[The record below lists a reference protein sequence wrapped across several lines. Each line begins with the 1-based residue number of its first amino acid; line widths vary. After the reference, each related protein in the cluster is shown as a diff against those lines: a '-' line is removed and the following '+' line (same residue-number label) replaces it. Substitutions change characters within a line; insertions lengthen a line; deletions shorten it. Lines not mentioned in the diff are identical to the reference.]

1 MKKKQKPETKMRLI
15 TLTIMLLLS
24 VHIIN
29 AQTSI
34 LNIYPEIKLPKD
46 SLESKYLIS
55 SLNKFLIA
63 AQADAKINEW
73 VYQPEF
79 LQTTLLLDEI
89 EGIQKK
95 EDSLFYKPYLL
106 DITPIEKEQYA
117 IQISYLRIIGKT
129 PSTRAII
136 ELIAHKIE
144 DKYLFSSPLM
154 HNTKSWRSTS
164 VESFT
169 FHYQDTADIK
179 KAKKYQKLTAFYDKK
194 LNLKP
199 KEVHFYLFKDGSISQ
214 SHFGLLYKIDYNG
227 IGNNLTWSVKLKEQ
241 EIYAL
246 NESNL
251 TGFDPHDLWH
261 NRLRQVMSRRKVNH
275 AVDEG
280 IATLYG
286 GSWGLN
292 WQEMFAEFQNQIQFD
307 KHTDW
312 LKLREQKSYFETPG
326 HKNPTE
332 FMITALFVKKIE
344 NENGFS
350 AVMELL
356 NAKEEETYFKA
367 LEKLTGI
374 TKNNYNKEVWK
385 LVKEEITNKI

>member
-1 MKKKQKPETKMRLI
+1 MKI
-15 TLTIMLLLS
+15 TILTVLLLIS
-24 VHIIN
+24 VHISS

-46 SLESKYLIS
+46 SIESQQLVS

-89 EGIQKK
+89 EGINTK
-95 EDSLFYKPYLL
+95 EDSIFYKPYLL
-106 DITPIEKEQYA
+106 DISSIEKEQYL
-117 IQISYLRIIGKT
+117 IQIAYLGTINES
-129 PSTRAII
+129 PSIRANID
-136 ELIAHKIE
+136 LIAHKAKN
-144 DKYLFSSPLM
+144 KYLFSSPLAR
-154 HNTKSWRSTS
+154 NTKHWKTTS
-164 VESFT
+164 VENYT
-169 FHYQDTADIK
+169 FYYRDTTDLK
-179 KAKKYQKLTAFYDKK
+179 KAKEYQRLTAFHDEK
-194 LNLKP
+194 LNIKP
-199 KEVHFYLFKDGSISQ
+199 KNTSVYLFEDNIISQ
-214 SHFGLLYKIDYNG
+214 QHFGLNYKSDYNG
-227 IGNNLTWSVKLKEQ
+227 RGASIVWSVLLENQ
-241 EIYAL
+241 DIFVVNNSMLVE
-246 NESNL
+246 
-251 TGFDPHDLWH
+251 FDPHDLWH
-261 NRLRQVMSRRKVNH
+261 NRLSQVTSRRKVNH

-286 GSWGLN
+286 GSWGIS

-344 NENGFS
+344 TEIGFS

-356 NAKEEETYFKA
+356 NAKEEEAYFKI
-367 LEKLTGI
+367 LKKLTGI

-385 LVKEEITNKI
+385 LVKEEIKNKI